1 MFAEKTT
8 NIHAHLHQY
17 RPKRQHR
24 LQIGRTDP
32 PHRCH
37 PHRPGIQ
44 RGNHFVGHLLAQRGI
59 SSPTSIPYGHH
70 LDRCHF
76 HQLLPP
82 DFRIPAQWQKSRQN
96 DMPDKGSPDRRAKT
110 LLWDCLLRWSLRL
123 IDTTAMGIVAISS
136 IVISSRMQRLGD
148 LAAGTVVILEKNGV
162 PLREIS
168 LYDTPDDYQ
177 VVFPQVSM
185 LTDKD
190 IAIIK
195 EVMHEVEQQRE
206 YQLLVPLASRVRTL
220 TGIQTR
226 MDNLA
231 FMQTVLKDYVHLT
244 KK

>member
-1 MFAEKTT
+1 MLISINTAQNV
-8 NIHAHLHQY
+8 NIDCKLAGLTHRIGATLIDLAFRGGIFLLVTYLLSNISVNLFQTIIIYIVVIFTSCYHLIFEY
-17 RPKRQHR
+17 LLNGKS
-24 LQIGRTDP
+24 
-32 PHRCH
+32 
-37 PHRPGIQ
+37 PGKMI
-44 RGNHFVGHLLAQRGI
+44 
-59 SSPTSIPYGHH
+59 
-70 LDRCHF
+70 C
-76 HQLLPP
+76 
-82 DFRIPAQWQKSRQN
+82 RIRVVRIDGQKLSF
-96 DMPDKGSPDRRAKT
+96 
-110 LLWDCLLRWSLRL
+110 WDCLLRWSLRL

-195 EVMHEVEQQRE
+195 EVMHEVKQHRE
-206 YQLLVPLASRVRTL
+206 FQLLVPLASRVRTL

-231 FMQTVLKDYVHLT
+231 FMQTVLKDYIHLT

>member
-1 MFAEKTT
+1 MLISINTAQNV
-8 NIHAHLHQY
+8 NIDCKLAGLT
-17 RPKRQHR
+17 HR
-24 LQIGRTDP
+24 IG
-32 PHRCH
+32 
-37 PHRPGIQ
+37 
-44 RGNHFVGHLLAQRGI
+44 A
-59 SSPTSIPYGHH
+59 
-70 LDRCHF
+70 
-76 HQLLPP
+76 
-82 DFRIPAQWQKSRQN
+82 
-96 DMPDKGSPDRRAKT
+96 T
-110 LLWDCLLRWSLRL
+110 LLDLAFRGGIILLVTYLLNVASVPLLQSRMVIIWIVVIFTSCYHLIFEYLLNGKSPGKMICRIRVVRIDGQKLSFWDCLLRWSLRL
-123 IDTTAMGIVAISS
+123 IDTTAMGIVAIIS
-136 IVISSRMQRLGD
+136 IVVSSRMQRLGD

-231 FMQTVLKDYVHLT
+231 FMQTVLKDYIHLT

>member
-1 MFAEKTT
+1 MLISINTAQNV
-8 NIHAHLHQY
+8 NIDCKLAGLTHRIGATLIDLAFRGGIFLLVTYLLSNISVNLFQTIIIYIVAIFISCYHLIFEY
-17 RPKRQHR
+17 LLNGKS
-24 LQIGRTDP
+24 
-32 PHRCH
+32 
-37 PHRPGIQ
+37 PGKMI
-44 RGNHFVGHLLAQRGI
+44 
-59 SSPTSIPYGHH
+59 
-70 LDRCHF
+70 C
-76 HQLLPP
+76 
-82 DFRIPAQWQKSRQN
+82 RIRVVRIDGQKLSF
-96 DMPDKGSPDRRAKT
+96 
-110 LLWDCLLRWSLRL
+110 WDCLLRWALRL

-136 IVISSRMQRLGD
+136 IVVSSRMQRLGD

-231 FMQTVLKDYVHLT
+231 FMQTVLKDYIHLT